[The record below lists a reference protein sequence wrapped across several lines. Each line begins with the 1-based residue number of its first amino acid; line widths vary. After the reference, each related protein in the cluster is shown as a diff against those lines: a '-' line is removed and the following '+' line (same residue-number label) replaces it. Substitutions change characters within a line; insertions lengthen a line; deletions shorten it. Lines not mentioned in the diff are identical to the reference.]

1 MTAAGL
7 IFSNIH
13 DISIP
18 EMTAERT
25 MASIPFGGRY
35 RLVDF
40 TLSNMVNSGIDKV
53 GIITHNNYR
62 SLMDHIGN
70 GKDWDLARRSGG
82 IRILPPYVSSSDSPI
97 GGKLYTNRLEAM
109 LGAIDF
115 INHCDEEVVVLSDCD
130 DICNIDLNAVLDYHE
145 AKGADVTFVTKKMNL
160 EGGKAG
166 QYAII
171 NADAEGNV
179 TEIVDSSPMTK
190 GEFNVCTN
198 IVVINTGFLVSTL
211 HTSVSYGYKDFYTQA
226 LAAAMASSKFVAYDF
241 DGYYAEIG
249 SLPKYFADNMEILRA
264 DVRNEL
270 FNTKDRPVYTKVR
283 NTAPTKYA
291 EGAVVKNSVIADGC
305 VIEGTVINSVLFRG
319 VRVRKG
325 TVVKNSVMMQ
335 DSCTGENVQ
344 LNCVITDKNVT
355 IRDDVNLSGHE
366 TQPFYVAKGKMI

>member
-13 DISIP
+13 DRSIP

-82 IRILPPYVSSSDSPI
+82 IRILPPYINASDNPI
-97 GGKLYTNRLEAM
+97 GGMLYTNRLEAM

-115 INHCDEEVVVLSDCD
+115 INHCDEDVMVLSDCD
-130 DICNIDLNAVLDYHE
+130 DICNIDLGAVLDAHE
-145 AKGADVTFVTKKMNL
+145 AKGADVTFVTKKMTL
-160 EGGKAG
+160 RGGKAG
-166 QYAII
+166 AHTII
-171 NADAEGNV
+171 VTDDEGSV
-179 TEIVDSSPMTK
+179 KQIVDSSPMTR
-190 GEFNVCTN
+190 GEYDVCTN
-198 IVVINTGFLVSTL
+198 IVVINRGFLVNLL
-211 HTSVSYGYKDFYTQA
+211 HTAVSYGYKDFYNQA
-226 LAAAMASSKFVAYDF
+226 LASAMAFSKYVAYHF

-249 SLPKYFADNMEILRA
+249 SIAGYYAANMEMLCG
-264 DVRNEL
+264 DVRSEL
-270 FNTKDRPVYTKVR
+270 FGERPVYTKVR
-283 NTAPTKYA
+283 NSAPTKYA
-291 EGAVVKNSVIADGC
+291 AGAVVKNSVIADGC
-305 VIEGTVINSVLFRG
+305 VIEGTVENSILFRG

-325 TVVKNSVMMQ
+325 TVVKNSIMLQ
-335 DSCTGENVQ
+335 DSCTGENVT

-355 IRDDVNLSGHE
+355 IRDDVNLSGHA
-366 TQPFYVAKGKMI
+366 TQPFYIAKGKMI

>member
-13 DISIP
+13 DRSIP

-82 IRILPPYVSSSDSPI
+82 VRILPPYVSASDSPI

-109 LGAIDF
+109 MGAIDY
-115 INHCDEEVVVLSDCD
+115 INYCDEDVMVLSDSD
-130 DICNIDLNAVLDYHE
+130 DICSIDLGAVLDNHE
-145 AKGADVTFVTKKMNL
+145 ETGADVTFVTKKMTL
-160 EGGKAG
+160 EGDKAG
-166 QYAII
+166 AHTII
-171 NADAEGNV
+171 V
-179 TEIVDSSPMTK
+179 TNEDGTVKEIVDSSAMTR

-198 IVVINTGFLVSTL
+198 IVVINRVFLVSLL
-211 HTSVSYGYKDFYTQA
+211 HSAVSYGWKNFYTEA
-226 LAAAMASSKFVAYDF
+226 LASMIASSKFVAYDF

-249 SLPKYFADNMEILRA
+249 SLAGYFAANMEILNS
-264 DVRNEL
+264 DVRREL
-270 FNTKDRPVYTKVR
+270 FGEKNRPVYTKVR
-283 NTAPTKYA
+283 NSAPTKYID
-291 EGAVVKNSVIADGC
+291 GANVKNSVIADGC
-305 VIEGTVINSVLFRG
+305 VIEGTVENSILFRG

-325 TVVKNSVMMQ
+325 TVVKNSIMLQ
-335 DSCTGENVQ
+335 DSVTGENVS
-344 LNCVITDKNVT
+344 LNCVLTDQNVT
-355 IRDDVNLSGHE
+355 IRDDVTLSGHE
-366 TQPFYVAKGKMI
+366 TQPFYISKGKMI